1 MEGSDSLEQSG
12 SDQPESQRR
21 RQLDR
26 LDREEAF
33 YQFVNN
39 LSDEDYRLMR
49 DNNLLGTPGEVTEDE
64 LFSRLQQIKDGPEQQ
79 NNSTSAPSTE
89 SVEDPVEP
97 PENSEDPANGD
108 SLLDWLNTV
117 RRTGNTTRTG
127 HRGNQSWRAVSQTNP
142 NSGDFRFSLEISV
155 NRNLAE
161 QQAAAEGEQGS
172 QEESPEGQAVTEPM
186 VANAQPLV
194 ANAQPMVANA
204 ELLVANAQP
213 LVANAQPL
221 VANAQP
227 LVANAQPLVTN
238 AEPLIRNAEPLVV
251 NTGPLVANAGP
262 LVANNEPQVPLSEP
276 QVPLS
281 EPQESI
287 AEPQE
292 SIAEPQES
300 IAEPQESIA
309 EPPESIAEPQ
319 ESIAEPQ
326 ESIAE
331 PQVSIA
337 EQQVS
342 IAEPQESIAEP
353 QVPMETDVVVEPVV
367 EELAVIVEPE
377 PEPEI
382 EEVVSQETF
391 GEPPRSPAALPVQPP
406 LSPSPRRGQRRARSR
421 SPEPRRTRARTAR
434 SRSPLNL
441 DQQDGLRNPHS
452 SQGLN
457 SATNTPLVPQMEGS
471 SRTRQHVLSRQSTA
485 DSDVQPS
492 RAGAETVP
500 EAQNMGTQE
509 GEAAGGEGG
518 AAGRRPPTIMLD
530 LQVRRVRPGE
540 YRQRDSIASRTRSRS
555 QNSNNTFLYESE
567 RGGFRRTF
575 SRSERAGVRTY
586 VSTIRIPIR
595 RISDAGLGEATSM
608 ALQSMIRQI
617 MTGFGELGYLMD
629 SDSDSSDSNRGVSTP
644 ADLAEALN
652 NPDATPAAAPVADVD
667 EPPVAAGVRARTA
680 ETDIDEG
687 LATAP
692 PPSGGRARPRPPISL
707 EEPSSLPFLRLAH
720 FFLLNDDDED
730 QPQGLTKE
738 QIDNLSMRNFGE
750 SDALKTCSVCITEY
764 AEGNKLRKLP
774 CSHEYHVHCIDRWL
788 SENSTCPI
796 CRRAVLVSAN
806 RESVV

>member
-12 SDQPESQRR
+12 GDQPESQRR
-21 RQLDR
+21 RQRDR

-64 LFSRLQQIKDGPEQQ
+64 LFSRLQQIKDGPDQHS
-79 NNSTSAPSTE
+79 NNTNAPSTE

-161 QQAAAEGEQGS
+161 QQAAGEGEQES
-172 QEESPEGQAVTEPM
+172 QESPEGQEV
-186 VANAQPLV
+186 VANGDPQVSV
-194 ANAQPMVANA
+194 ADPQGSVADPQ
-204 ELLVANAQP
+204 LSVADPQ
-213 LVANAQPL
+213 LSV
-221 VANAQP
+221 
-227 LVANAQPLVTN
+227 
-238 AEPLIRNAEPLVV
+238 AEPQLSVAEPQLS
-251 NTGPLVANAGP
+251 VA
-262 LVANNEPQVPLSEP
+262 EPQLSVSEPQLSVSEP
-276 QVPLS
+276 QVTVAD
-281 EPQESI
+281 PQVTVADPQISI
-287 AEPQE
+287 ADPNRTMTEPHFPMAD
-292 SIAEPQES
+292 SAVSMADP
-300 IAEPQESIA
+300 A
-309 EPPESIAEPQ
+309 
-319 ESIAEPQ
+319 
-326 ESIAE
+326 
-331 PQVSIA
+331 VSIA
-337 EQQVS
+337 EQQV
-342 IAEPQESIAEP
+342 
-353 QVPMETDVVVEPVV
+353 PMELEVVEEPVV
-367 EELAVIVEPE
+367 EELGVIVEPQ
-377 PEPEI
+377 PELQD
-382 EEVVSQETF
+382 VSQEMF
-391 GEPPRSPAALPVQPP
+391 GEPPWSPVTLTVQPP
-406 LSPSPRRGQRRARSR
+406 LSPLPRRGQRRARSP

-441 DQQDGLRNPHS
+441 DQRNSNNAHS
-452 SQGLN
+452 AQGLD
-457 SATNTPLVPQMEGS
+457 SPTNTPLVPQMEGS
-471 SRTRQHVLSRQSTA
+471 SRTRQHVPSRQSTA

-500 EAQNMGTQE
+500 EPGNMASQE
-509 GEAAGGEGG
+509 GEAAVGEGA

-629 SDSDSSDSNRGVSTP
+629 SDSDSSDSNRGASTP
-644 ADLAEALN
+644 ADVAEALN
-652 NPDATPAAAPVADVD
+652 HPDATPAPVADVD
-667 EPPVAAGVRARTA
+667 EAPVATGVRARTA
-680 ETDIDEG
+680 ESEIDDG
-687 LATAP
+687 LSTAP
-692 PPSGGRARPRPPISL
+692 PPSGGRARPRPPIGL

-738 QIDNLSMRNFGE
+738 QIDNLAMRNFGE

>member
-1 MEGSDSLEQSG
+1 MEGSDSSEPSG
-12 SDQPESQRR
+12 SDQSESQRR

-49 DNNLLGTPGEVTEDE
+49 DNNLLGTPGEITEDE
-64 LFSRLQQIKDGPEQQ
+64 LFSRLQQIKGGPDQQ
-79 NNSTSAPSTE
+79 NNNLSTDNGEGT
-89 SVEDPVEP
+89 VEP
-97 PENSEDPANGD
+97 TEGSEDPANGD
-108 SLLDWLNTV
+108 TLLDWLNTV

-142 NSGDFRFSLEISV
+142 NSGDFRFSLEINV

-161 QQAAAEGEQGS
+161 QQAVAEGEQ
-172 QEESPEGQAVTEPM
+172 ETPEAPGV
-186 VANAQPLV
+186 VAD
-194 ANAQPMVANA
+194 
-204 ELLVANAQP
+204 
-213 LVANAQPL
+213 
-221 VANAQP
+221 
-227 LVANAQPLVTN
+227 
-238 AEPLIRNAEPLVV
+238 
-251 NTGPLVANAGP
+251 
-262 LVANNEPQVPLSEP
+262 
-276 QVPLS
+276 
-281 EPQESI
+281 
-287 AEPQE
+287 
-292 SIAEPQES
+292 
-300 IAEPQESIA
+300 A
-309 EPPESIAEPQ
+309 EPP
-319 ESIAEPQ
+319 
-326 ESIAE
+326 
-331 PQVSIA
+331 
-337 EQQVS
+337 
-342 IAEPQESIAEP
+342 
-353 QVPMETDVVVEPVV
+353 VPMETEEVVEEPVV

-377 PEPEI
+377 PEL
-382 EEVVSQETF
+382 EEVVPQEVLL
-391 GEPPRSPAALPVQPP
+391 ERPSSPVSLAVQPP
-406 LSPSPRRGQRRARSR
+406 TSPAPRRVQRRARSR

-434 SRSPLNL
+434 SRSPLTL
-441 DQQDGLRNPHS
+441 DRLEDLPHPRHALS
-452 SQGLN
+452 SQGPN
-457 SATNTPLVPQMEGS
+457 SAPVTPVEGS

-485 DSDVQPS
+485 ENDAQPT
-492 RAGAETVP
+492 RAEAVPAP
-500 EAQNMGTQE
+500 EAPNVGSQE

-540 YRQRDSIASRTRSRS
+540 YRQRDSIANRTRSRS

-595 RISDAGLGEATSM
+595 RISDSGLGEATSM

-617 MTGFGELGYLMD
+617 MTGFGELSYLMD
-629 SDSDSSDSNRGVSTP
+629 SDSESSDSNRGANTP

-652 NPDATPAAAPVADVD
+652 TPDAAAAVVG
-667 EPPVAAGVRARTA
+667 EPSVGAGNRAEARTV
-680 ETDIDEG
+680 ERDIEEG
-687 LATAP
+687 LA
-692 PPSGGRARPRPPISL
+692 SGPAAREGGGSRARPRPPISL

-720 FFLLNDDDED
+720 FFLLNDDDDD